1 MKFTGNALLLSGLS
15 LALMFGATGTRTA
28 LAQDNPPTRTDTR
41 TEPNPMPV
49 EDTIDPNQPI
59 KPQFQISVSV
69 VGEPDPSGTYTVDD
83 GGNITIKYAGVLSTI
98 SVQNMTPKM
107 AEGEI
112 AKILKMYIKNPQIT
126 VKIAS
131 IPRPTVFIGGAVKNP
146 GPTIVTQ
153 DATLFDVLSRAGYLE
168 TADLSKVRI
177 VRKEK
182 VNGEDKVRTITAN
195 IEEYIRPSSAS
206 TVPDESQNPILKDKD
221 RVIVPSKVSQGNGV
235 ISVGGEVSKPQ
246 LNIPI
251 RTSPAM
257 TVREVVNLVGGTTS
271 VANRKAITIR
281 RPSIERPL
289 VIDLD
294 KAEQGDPVNNIELRP
309 DDVIY
314 VERLENN
321 AYINVNGGF
330 VKTGK
335 FIYDKRTT
343 LTQAVSEAGG
353 PAPFAKIKD
362 GQIYRHPDN
371 DPKNS
376 RVIPF
381 NWEQISKGKSPDVEL
396 LPGDSVFISPGVP
409 PAPRADVFSYL
420 NGLSSLSFIYSNFTG
435 ARRF

>member
-1 MKFTGNALLLSGLS
+1 MNFTGKALLLSGLS
-15 LALMFGATGTRTA
+15 VALFGGSIGMRRASAQETPGTT
-28 LAQDNPPTRTDTR
+28 TR
-41 TEPNPMPV
+41 TEANPMPV

-59 KPQFQISVSV
+59 KPAFQISVSV
-69 VGEPDPSGTYTVDD
+69 VGEPEPSGTYTVDD
-83 GGNITIKYAGVLSTI
+83 GGNITIKYAGVLSTV

-112 AKILKMYIKNPQIT
+112 AKVLKMYIKNPQVS

-131 IPRPTVFIGGAVKNP
+131 IPRPTVFIGGAVRLP
-146 GPTIVTQ
+146 GPLTVTQ
-153 DATLFDVLSRAGYLE
+153 DATLFDVLSRAAYLE
-168 TADLSKVRI
+168 TADLSQVRI

-182 VNGEDKVRTITAN
+182 VNGEDKVRTIVVN
-195 IEEYIRPSSAS
+195 VEEYLRPSKPGSA
-206 TVPDESQNPILKDKD
+206 PDETQNPVLKDKD
-221 RVIVPSKVSQGNGV
+221 RVIVSPKASQGTGV
-235 ISVGGEVSKPQ
+235 ISVGGEVTKPA
-246 LNIPI
+246 LNIPL
-251 RTSPAM
+251 RTSPSM

-271 VANRKAITIR
+271 LANRKAISIR

-335 FIYDKRTT
+335 FVYDKRTT
-343 LTQAVSEAGG
+343 LTQAIGEAGG
-353 PAPFAKIKD
+353 PAPFAKVKE

-371 DPKNS
+371 DPKNT
-376 RVIPF
+376 RVIAF
-381 NWEQISKGKSPDVEL
+381 NWEQITKGKAQDIEL
-396 LPGDSVFISPGVP
+396 LPGDTVFITPGVQP
-409 PAPRADVFSYL
+409 GPRPDAFTYL
-420 NGLSSLSFIYSNFTG
+420 NGLVALSGIYYNFAG
-435 ARRF
+435 GRRF